1 MDKSN
6 HPKQKRKVQSQITSS
21 INLSILEK
29 TENYLVKNRIII
41 ILSLLLISLVLSVL
55 TFDVKI
61 SIGHDDALYIE
72 SAHKWSKGFTDYFY
86 TANAPLYVMFLIL
99 PIKIWGLNLIILKL
113 FSVIFF
119 LASIWFYFKAFEK
132 RISYTVLFSSLFL
145 TSINWF
151 ILSYAS
157 LTYTECFFMFITSI
171 FFISYFRLIEK
182 LEDKNWSIKSTINDW
197 LILGFLLMILSI
209 SRNIAVVSFFA
220 VMVYFL
226 IRTQWKPALL
236 TLFSFT
242 IFRGLYEIL
251 RNLIWGKEALLSDQT
266 EIILRKEAYNS
277 SAGYEDFAGF
287 INRFIG
293 NSEIYLS
300 GRLWEILG
308 FKKEN
313 SEFSPILTLVVITF
327 LIIALYLLIKKT
339 EKFTLAAYLF
349 SGAIIGATFFAL
361 QTSWGQGRFMMIHLP
376 ILLIVFF
383 FLIRQWFKNIGYL
396 YLLIFF
402 IFSFVSINKTI
413 SSAKTNMK
421 YLPKNLKGDLFAG
434 YTDDWENY
442 LKLSK
447 WCGDSLPSNSKIA
460 CRKAPMSFVYASNL
474 SFFPIYSVKSDNA
487 DTIYNILK
495 KNKVTHVIFANLRL
509 DPKQSGD
516 VMSIPQNNMP
526 SIFLA
531 YQDQQQ
537 KSIINTIHNYFAPLA
552 QRNPEMFQLIKVVGN
567 DEEALLYKINY

>member
-6 HPKQKRKVQSQITSS
+6 QVKQKKKVSSQTAPS
-21 INLSILEK
+21 NNFTILDK
-29 TENYLVKNRIII
+29 IENYLVNNRIVVVLC
-41 ILSLLLISLVLSVL
+41 ILSISLILSIL

-72 SAHKWSKGFTDYFY
+72 SANRWSKGFTDYFY

-99 PIKIWGLNLIILKL
+99 PIKIWGLNLIVLKL
-113 FSVIFF
+113 FSVLFF
-119 LASIWFYFKAFEK
+119 LGSIWFFFKAFEK
-132 RISYTVLFSSLFL
+132 RISYTVLFSSLFI

-171 FFISYFRLIEK
+171 FLLSYFRLIEK
-182 LEDKNWSIKSTINDW
+182 VDIPNWTIKSTIGNW

-226 IRTQWKPALL
+226 IRTQWKAAF
-236 TLFSFT
+236 FSLVSFG
-242 IFRGLYEIL
+242 IFRGLYEVL
-251 RNLIWGKEALLSDQT
+251 RNMIWGKEALLSDQT
-266 EIILRKEAYNS
+266 EIILRKEAYNA

-287 INRFIG
+287 LNRFVG

-308 FKKEN
+308 FKKE
-313 SEFSPILTLVVITF
+313 STDFSPLLTLLVIVF
-327 LIIALYLLIKKT
+327 LIVGLIQLIKKK

-383 FLIRQWFKNIGYL
+383 FLIKNWFKNYGYL
-396 YLLIFF
+396 YILLFL
-402 IFSFVSINKTI
+402 IFSFVGFNKTI
-413 SSAKTNMK
+413 SSAKINMK

-447 WCGDSLPSNSKIA
+447 WCGDSLPVNSKIA

-474 SFFPIYSVKSDNA
+474 SFFPIYSVKTNDA
-487 DTIYNILK
+487 DTIYSILK

-509 DPKQSGD
+509 DSKQSGD
-516 VMSIPQNNMP
+516 IMSIPQGNMP

-531 YQDQQQ
+531 YQDQDQ
-537 KSIINTIHNYFAPLA
+537 KSIINTVHNYFAPLA
-552 QRNPEMFQLIKVVGN
+552 QRNPEMFQLIKIVGN